1 VDMLISVLSG
11 FEVAL
16 LPTNLLYCFV
26 GVLLGTLVGVLP
38 GVGPT
43 ATIAMLLPIT
53 FTLPPDTAVIML
65 AGIYYGTQYGGS
77 TTAILM
83 NLPGEASAIV
93 TAIDGHEMAKKGRAG
108 SALAIAA
115 IGSFIAGTF
124 ATCVIVVAAVP
135 LTAMALKFGPV
146 EYFSLI
152 VLGLVCTVA
161 LASGSLVR
169 ATAMIV
175 LGMIFGIVGMD
186 VGTGA
191 FRFTYGFIE
200 LSDGIEIVSIAVGM
214 FGLTEILRNFEETT
228 QRALVTS
235 NVRNLMPKLK
245 DLAASAGAI
254 ARGAGIGTF
263 LGVLP
268 GGGALLSSFASYAI
282 EKRVSRHPEE
292 FGHGAI
298 QGVAGPES
306 ANNAA
311 AQVSFIP
318 MLALGIPSNAVM
330 ALIIGALLTQGIVP
344 GPNIINNQPALFW
357 GLIASM
363 WVGNLM
369 LLIINLPLV
378 GLWVRLLTIPTYV
391 LFPAIII
398 FSIVGVYTISLSP
411 FDLYTIA
418 FFGVL
423 GYVFHKLS
431 FEPAPFII
439 GLILSPMLE
448 ENLRRAM
455 VMARGDVAVFVSSPI
470 SLTCLVLAM
479 ILLGIVSLP
488 SIRQKREMIFEE
500 DT

>member
-1 VDMLISVLSG
+1 
-11 FEVAL
+11 
-16 LPTNLLYCFV
+16 
-26 GVLLGTLVGVLP
+26 
-38 GVGPT
+38 
-43 ATIAMLLPIT
+43 
-53 FTLPPDTAVIML
+53 
-65 AGIYYGTQYGGS
+65 
-77 TTAILM
+77 
-83 NLPGEASAIV
+83 
-93 TAIDGHEMAKKGRAG
+93 
-108 SALAIAA
+108 
-115 IGSFIAGTF
+115 
-124 ATCVIVVAAVP
+124 VP

-152 VLGLVCTVA
+152 VLGLVCTIA

-169 ATAMIV
+169 AAAMIV
-175 LGMIFGIVGMD
+175 LGMIFGVVGMD

-214 FGLTEILRNFEETT
+214 FGLTEILRNLEDTA
-228 QRALVTS
+228 QRTLVTTK
-235 NVRNLMPKLK
+235 VTNLMPRLK
-245 DLAASAGAI
+245 DLSASAGAI

-268 GGGALLSSFASYAI
+268 GGGALLSSFASYAV

-292 FGHGAI
+292 FGRGAI

-344 GPNIINNQPALFW
+344 GPNIVNNQPALFW

-369 LLIINLPLV
+369 LLVINLPLV

-391 LFPAIII
+391 LFPAIVI
-398 FSIVGVYTISLSP
+398 FSVIGVYTISLSP
-411 FDLYTIA
+411 FDLYTVA

-423 GYVFHKLS
+423 GYVFHKFSL
-431 FEPAPFII
+431 EPAPFII

-455 VMARGDVAVFVSSPI
+455 VMAHGDVSVFVTSPI
-470 SLTCLVLAM
+470 SLACLVLAVV
-479 ILLGIVSLP
+479 LLVIVSLP
-488 SIRQKREMIFEE
+488 AIRQKREVIFEE
-500 DT
+500 EA